1 MPTQRQG
8 QFEKQLKGKI
18 SIKESKKVSDRIK
31 AFRNALAKE
40 QVVKL
45 DPFDIQADENIRRK
59 IDKDSLEFQQLVQSI
74 KDLGVL
80 QSIVVEYEEVDSQNC
95 ILKCVAGHR
104 RLEALK
110 ESGLRSKIPARLCSG
125 DKGESLRVAL
135 TENVIRKN
143 LHYIEVADTYK
154 AIKDVEDLTSEEIS
168 KKFDKSEKTVER
180 YLKVA
185 EWDAEIK
192 NLIFENKELFPFRFI
207 NAQYLEKSKKP
218 GEILN
223 SIKKKIEASNKG
235 KATSTNIRKNAKETR
250 HQKMA
255 DYFKKHATPA
265 EHIETV
271 KQVLKHLGL
280 I

>member
-1 MPTQRQG
+1 MPSERQG

-18 SIKESKKVSDRIK
+18 NINESKKVSDRIK
-31 AFRNALAKE
+31 ALRNALAKE

-59 IDKDSLEFQQLVQSI
+59 IDKESMEFQQLVQSI

-80 QSIVVEYEEVDSQNC
+80 QSIVVEYKEVDGQNC
-95 ILKCVAGHR
+95 ILKCIAGHR

-125 DKGESLRVAL
+125 DKGEALRVAL

-154 AIKDVEDLTSEEIS
+154 AIRDVEELTSEEIS
-168 KKFDKSEKTVER
+168 KKFDKSEKTVDR

-185 EWDAEIK
+185 DWDAEIK
-192 NLIFENKELFPFRFI
+192 NLIFDNKDLFPFRFI

-218 GEILN
+218 GEVLN
-223 SIKKKIEASNKG
+223 SIKKKIEAHRKG
-235 KATSTNIRKNAKETR
+235 KSTSTNIRKNAKEVR
-250 HQKMA
+250 NQKVK
-255 DYFKKHATPA
+255 DFFEKNNTPKD
-265 EHIETV
+265 HMETV
-271 KQVLKHLGL
+271 QQVLKHLAL